1 MPIGRIQLAATAA
14 LGLLFSAPQARAG
27 TLASDPQI
35 SSKTTEKIIRSETTL
50 PTVLQLGTDVGLLN
64 HTTTI
69 SNEGPF
75 TGNYLTGKAL
85 ASFLLD
91 SWILEGGI
99 GWGFSALYGK
109 TRDNNPAA
117 PEIGHRIYTQSAF
130 VEGGMRY
137 RLTPKFNL
145 GLIVQDYFGTDL
157 TLSQRKGLVRNMLLG
172 GGMLAVD
179 LLSESGI
186 FRLGAQYLFEI
197 PDNQRYVQTYG
208 LTLQFGLPLQGYDT
222 LLRKTDVVIRSER
235 IQKVEVP
242 RVISRTVVRDVS
254 KYSLPRDSFRF
265 NRNDALLSP
274 EMQSFILELSSALK
288 PLQPYFK
295 TLTIEAQIKASP
307 DPQRDLRLS
316 ERRAQAIRN
325 ALVSTGLNGQRI
337 LAAGLGGRPNI
348 GEYAS
353 GPFSVTLVDFSF
365 TGLSQPDTVTDEL
378 NSLFKRYSTPET
390 CKGEKCK

>member
-1 MPIGRIQLAATAA
+1 MPIGRILLAATAA
-14 LGLLFSAPQARAG
+14 LGLLFSAPPAQG
-27 TLASDPQI
+27 GSLASDPQI
-35 SSKTTEKIIRSETTL
+35 SSKTTEKFIRSEPSL
-50 PTVLQLGTDVGLLN
+50 PTVLQLGTDAGFLN

-69 SNEGPF
+69 NNEGPF
-75 TGNYLTGKAL
+75 TGYYLTGKAL
-85 ASFLLD
+85 ASLLLD
-91 SWILEGGI
+91 SWILEGGV

-109 TRDNNPAA
+109 TREDNPAA
-117 PEIGHRIYTQSAF
+117 PEIGHRVYTQSAF
-130 VEGGMRY
+130 VEGGLRY

-172 GGMLAVD
+172 GGMLALD

-186 FRLGAQYLFEI
+186 FRIGAQLLFEI

-208 LTLQFGLPLQGYDT
+208 VTLQFGLPLMGYDT
-222 LLRKTDVVIRSER
+222 LLRKTDVVLRSER
-235 IQKVEVP
+235 IQKVELP

-254 KYSLPRDSFRF
+254 KYSLPRDAFRF

-295 TLTIEAQIKASP
+295 TLTIEAQIKASG
-307 DPQRDLRLS
+307 DPQRELRLS

-325 ALVSTGLNGQRI
+325 ALVSTGLGGQRI
-337 LAAGLGGRPNI
+337 FAAGLGGRQNI
-348 GEYAS
+348 AEYVS

-365 TGLSQPDTVTDEL
+365 TGLSQPDTVNDEL
-378 NSLFKRYSTPET
+378 NNLFKRYSTPET
-390 CKGEKCK
+390 CKGERCK